1 MDETSKLLIT
11 FRKIQDFVEKKGG
24 VSVKKIRTQEAIG
37 HVICH
42 DITVII
48 KDEKKGVAFQ
58 KGHVVTE
65 EDIPKLLSLGKDHLY
80 VWEKDE
86 SMMHE
91 NEAAEILAGICSNE
105 GIKRSDVKE
114 GKIELSADIDGLF
127 QVDVERLDKINEL
140 EQIMIATIHTNRAVK
155 KGEKLA
161 GTRIIPL
168 VIEKEKMEQV
178 IKLAGR
184 DPLLKVIPYKRKT
197 AGIVTT
203 GNEVFYKRI
212 QDTFTPVVKD
222 KLKEYGIEVKE
233 HITVPDKKEEI
244 VDAIRIMKE
253 KGLDMIVCTGGM
265 SVDPDDMTPGAIC
278 ESGADIVTYGAPVLP
293 GAMFLLGYFA
303 DGTPIMGLP
312 GCVMYAKATI
322 FDLILPRAAADVK
335 VRKKEIEKMGH
346 GGLCLNCNICHYPNC
361 NFGKRI

>member
-1 MDETSKLLIT
+1 M
-11 FRKIQDFVEKKGG
+11 
-24 VSVKKIRTQEAIG
+24 KKIRTQDAVG

-48 KDEKKGVAFQ
+48 KDEKKGVAFK
-58 KGHVVTE
+58 KGHVVAE
-65 EDIPKLLSLGKDHLY
+65 EDIPVLLSLGKDHLY

-91 NEAAEILAGICSNE
+91 NEAAEILADICVNE
-105 GIKRSDVKE
+105 GISKSDVKE
-114 GKIELSADIDGLF
+114 GKIELIADRDGLF

-140 EQIMIATIHTNRAVK
+140 DNIMIATIHTNRAVK

-168 VIEKEKMEQV
+168 VIEKQKMEQAKK
-178 IKLAGR
+178 IAGHM
-184 DPLLKVIPYKRKT
+184 PLFRVVPYKRKT

-203 GNEVFYKRI
+203 GNEVFYGRI
-212 QDTFTPVVKD
+212 KDTFTQVVME
-222 KLKEYGIEVKE
+222 KLRQYGIHVKE
-233 HITVPDKKEEI
+233 HIMVPDQKEEI

-253 KGLDMIVCTGGM
+253 QRLDMIVCTGGM

-278 ESGADIVTYGAPVLP
+278 ESGADIITYGAPVLP

-322 FDLILPRAAADVK
+322 FDLILPRAAADIK
-335 VRKKEIEKMGH
+335 VSKKEIVKMGH
-346 GGLCLNCNICHYPNC
+346 GGLCLNCDTCHYPNC
-361 NFGKRI
+361 SFGKRI

>member
-1 MDETSKLLIT
+1 M
-11 FRKIQDFVEKKGG
+11 
-24 VSVKKIRTQEAIG
+24 KKIRTQDAVG

-48 KDEKKGVAFQ
+48 KDEKKGVAFK
-58 KGHVVTE
+58 KGHVVAE
-65 EDIPKLLSLGKDHLY
+65 EDIPVLLSLGKDHLY

-91 NEAAEILAGICSNE
+91 NEAAEILADICVNE
-105 GIKRSDVKE
+105 GISKSDVKE
-114 GKIELSADIDGLF
+114 GKIELIADRDGLF

-140 EQIMIATIHTNRAVK
+140 DNIMIATIHTNRAVK

-168 VIEKEKMEQV
+168 VIEKQKMEQAKK
-178 IKLAGR
+178 IRGHT
-184 DPLLKVIPYKRKT
+184 PLFRVVPYKRKT

-203 GNEVFYKRI
+203 GNEVFYGRI
-212 QDTFTPVVKD
+212 KDTFTQVVME
-222 KLKEYGIEVKE
+222 KLRQYGIHVKE
-233 HITVPDKKEEI
+233 HIMVPDQKEEI

-253 KGLDMIVCTGGM
+253 QRLDMIVCTGGM

-278 ESGADIVTYGAPVLP
+278 ESGADIITYGAPVLP

-322 FDLILPRAAADVK
+322 FDLILPRAAADIK
-335 VRKKEIEKMGH
+335 VSKKEIVKMGH
-346 GGLCLNCNICHYPNC
+346 GGLCLNCDTCHYPNC
-361 NFGKRI
+361 SFGKRI

>member
-1 MDETSKLLIT
+1 M
-11 FRKIQDFVEKKGG
+11 
-24 VSVKKIRTQEAIG
+24 KKIRTQDAVG

-48 KDEKKGVAFQ
+48 KDEKKGVAFK
-58 KGHVVTE
+58 KGHVVAE
-65 EDIPKLLSLGKDHLY
+65 EDIPVLLSLGKDHLY

-91 NEAAEILAGICSNE
+91 NEAAEILADICVNE
-105 GIKRSDVKE
+105 GIRKSDVKE
-114 GKIELSADIDGLF
+114 GKIELIADRDGLF

-140 EQIMIATIHTNRAVK
+140 DNIMIATIHTNRAVK

-168 VIEKEKMEQV
+168 VIEKQKMEQAKK
-178 IKLAGR
+178 IAGHT
-184 DPLLKVIPYKRKT
+184 PLFRVVPYKRKT

-203 GNEVFYKRI
+203 GNEVFYGRI
-212 QDTFTPVVKD
+212 KDTFTPVVME
-222 KLKEYGIEVKE
+222 KLIQYGIHVKE
-233 HITVPDKKEEI
+233 HIMVPDQKEEI

-253 KGLDMIVCTGGM
+253 QCLDMIVCTGGM

-278 ESGADIVTYGAPVLP
+278 ESGADIITYGAPVLP

-322 FDLILPRAAADVK
+322 FDLILPRAAADIK
-335 VRKKEIEKMGH
+335 VSKKEIAKMGH
-346 GGLCLNCNICHYPNC
+346 GGLCLNCDTCHYPNC
-361 NFGKRI
+361 SFGKRI